1 MVTQEEREER
11 MLSHIVYLA
20 DKAIENGLVAKSDKN
35 GNPYLFMKIAKN
47 EEWARNEIFYPT
59 SITAFRNKNGFTFS
73 VWYSKENGARSCAK
87 FLLLQDKGL
96 CLLNGK
102 AGGAKSLGNVFAES
116 FGVMEFS
123 RLPTYW
129 DRVVEA
135 AGLSP
140 AAS

>member
-1 MVTQEEREER
+1 MVIQKEREEL

-47 EEWARNEIFYPT
+47 EDWAQSGIFYPT

-87 FLLLQDKGL
+87 FLLLQDKRL

-102 AGGAKSLGNVFAES
+102 AGGARSLGNVFGES

-123 RLPTYW
+123 RFPSYW
-129 DRVVEA
+129 DRVVETAELSSA
-135 AGLSP
+135 AF
-140 AAS
+140 